1 MDKLL
6 EQYIMYLQNVKKTS
20 ANTVTAYKRDLTKLI
35 QFLSERGFSDVS
47 KISFTDL
54 NSYILLLEKEGAAT
68 SSISRNISTIK
79 SFFLFLLRNRY
90 IDNDPAQNLKAP
102 KILKKAP
109 RILTVEEIEVL
120 LSLPDD
126 SPKGLRDKAMLELL
140 YATGLKVT
148 ELIELKL
155 NQVNSTLQYMRIH
168 DKDRERVIPFGEF
181 AKQALENY
189 LENARPILVS
199 GIEDEEYLFLN
210 YSGQPMTR
218 QGFWKIIK
226 NYGEQAGFDVG
237 LTPHVF
243 RHSFAAHMVEN
254 GADLKSLQELL
265 GHSDIS
271 TTQVYS
277 SFAHSGVNAVYQKA
291 HPRK

>member
-68 SSISRNISTIK
+68 SSISRNVSTIK

-277 SFAHSGVNAVYQKA
+277 SFAHNGVNAVYQKA

>member
-6 EQYIMYLQNVKKTS
+6 EQYILYLQNVKKTS
-20 ANTVTAYKRDLTKLI
+20 ANTVTAYKRDLNKLI

-79 SFFLFLLRNRY
+79 SFFLFLLRNRN

-155 NQVNSTLQYMRIH
+155 NQVNTALQYMRIH

-189 LENARPILVS
+189 LENARPILIS

-277 SFAHSGVNAVYQKA
+277 SFAHSGVNTVYQKA

>member
-20 ANTVTAYKRDLTKLI
+20 ANTVTAYKRDLNKLI

-90 IDNDPAQNLKAP
+90 IDNDPALNLKAP

-155 NQVNSTLQYMRIH
+155 NQVNAALQYMRIH

-199 GIEDEEYLFLN
+199 VTEDEEYLFLN

>member
-6 EQYIMYLQNVKKTS
+6 EQYILYLQNVKKTS
-20 ANTVTAYKRDLTKLI
+20 ANTVTAYKRDLNKLI

-155 NQVNSTLQYMRIH
+155 NQVNAALQYMRIH

-189 LENARPILVS
+189 LENARPILIS

-237 LTPHVF
+237 LTRTCH
-243 RHSFAAHMVEN
+243 EN
-254 GADLKSLQELL
+254 
-265 GHSDIS
+265 I
-271 TTQVYS
+271 
-277 SFAHSGVNAVYQKA
+277 
-291 HPRK
+291 

>member
-35 QFLSERGFSDVS
+35 QFLSERGFTDVS

-68 SSISRNISTIK
+68 SSISRNVSTIK

-148 ELIELKL
+148 ELIELKC
-155 NQVNSTLQYMRIH
+155 NQVNTALQYMRIH

-181 AKQALENY
+181 AKQAMENY
-189 LENARPILVS
+189 LENARPILIAS
-199 GIEDEEYLFLN
+199 TEDNGYLFLN

-277 SFAHSGVNAVYQKA
+277 SFAHNGVNAVYQKA

>member
-199 GIEDEEYLFLN
+199 GMEDEEYLFLN

>member
-120 LSLPDD
+120 LSLPDV

-199 GIEDEEYLFLN
+199 GMEDEEYLFLN

>member
-1 MDKLL
+1 M
-6 EQYIMYLQNVKKTS
+6 
-20 ANTVTAYKRDLTKLI
+20 
-35 QFLSERGFSDVS
+35 
-47 KISFTDL
+47 
-54 NSYILLLEKEGAAT
+54 
-68 SSISRNISTIK
+68 
-79 SFFLFLLRNRY
+79 LRNRY

-155 NQVNSTLQYMRIH
+155 NQVNAALQYMRIH

-181 AKQALENY
+181 AKQALVNY
-189 LENARPILVS
+189 LENARPVLVS
-199 GIEDEEYLFLN
+199 GTEEGEYLFLN

>member
-20 ANTVTAYKRDLTKLI
+20 ANTVTAYKRDLNKLI

-68 SSISRNISTIK
+68 SSISRNVSTIK

-102 KILKKAP
+102 KILKKTP

-155 NQVNSTLQYMRIH
+155 NQVNAALQYMRIH

-199 GIEDEEYLFLN
+199 VTEDEEYLFLN

>member
-20 ANTVTAYKRDLTKLI
+20 ANTVTAYKRDLNKLI

-155 NQVNSTLQYMRIH
+155 NQVNAALQYMRIH

-189 LENARPILVS
+189 LENARPVLAS
-199 GIEDEEYLFLN
+199 GTEDEEYLFLN

>member
-6 EQYIMYLQNVKKTS
+6 EQYILYLQDVKKTS
-20 ANTVTAYKRDLTKLI
+20 ANTVTAYKRDLNKLI
-35 QFLSERGFSDVS
+35 QFLSERGFIDVS

-68 SSISRNISTIK
+68 SSISRNVSTIK

-109 RILTVEEIEVL
+109 SILTVEEIEVL

-140 YATGLKVT
+140 YATGLKVS
-148 ELIELKL
+148 ELLELRL
-155 NQVNSTLQYMRIH
+155 NQVNVALQYMRIH
-168 DKDRERVIPFGEF
+168 DKDRERIIPFGEY
-181 AKQALENY
+181 AKQAVENY
-189 LENARPILVS
+189 LEKARPILVS
-199 GIEDEEYLFLN
+199 GTEEEEYLFLN

>member
-20 ANTVTAYKRDLTKLI
+20 ANTVTAYKRDLNKLL
-35 QFLSERGFSDVS
+35 QFLSERGFTDVS

-54 NSYILLLEKEGAAT
+54 NSYILLTEKEGAAT
-68 SSISRNISTIK
+68 SSISRNVSTIK

-109 RILTVEEIEVL
+109 RILTVDEIEVL

-155 NQVNSTLQYMRIH
+155 NQVNAPLQYMRVH

-189 LENARPILVS
+189 LENARPVLVAS
-199 GIEDEEYLFLN
+199 TQDEGYLFLN